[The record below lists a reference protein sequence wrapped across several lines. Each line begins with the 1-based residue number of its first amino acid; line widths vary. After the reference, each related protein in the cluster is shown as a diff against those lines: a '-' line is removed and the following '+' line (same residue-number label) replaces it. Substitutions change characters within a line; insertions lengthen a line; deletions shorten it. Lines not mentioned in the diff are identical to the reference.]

1 MENPADIKIL
11 VVDDNPAD
19 RLILETI
26 LRQQRHQVVSAD
38 NGIEALELFEKEQPG
53 LILLDALM
61 PGMDGFEVA
70 ERIKGQVGED
80 FIPIIFLTSLQDADS
95 LARCLDAG
103 GDDFISKP
111 YSSLILRAKINAFTR
126 MRTMNNT
133 LLAQRDQISAH
144 NRTLIREQEVA
155 KRVFDKVAHAGC
167 LDASNIKHS
176 LSALSVFNGDVLLAG
191 VNALG
196 NLMVFLGDF
205 TGHGLDAALGAMP
218 LAQTFY
224 SMIDKGYSH
233 RDILEEIN
241 KKLNEVLPVGVFCCG
256 LLAEINFYEC
266 TVKVWNG
273 GLPDCVLYRPE
284 TGEITIL
291 KSKHLPL
298 GVLSANQFNG
308 QSDIYDVQENDRLY
322 LWSDGIHEAENVA
335 GEMFGEQRLY
345 SLFKSNSDP
354 DKLFHEVNHA
364 VKQFVGAGEQGDDI
378 SVLETTIV
386 TPENFKATREVH
398 EETNFIGPSDWSMS
412 YILNPDTLRVFNP
425 LPLMLNV
432 IMQVPKLRAYS
443 GQIYTILTELFSNA
457 LEHGILQLDSV
468 AKDSTEGFSHYYQV
482 REERLNQLTE
492 GAIRFDLHYKGCSK
506 GGSLIIDVVDSGKG
520 FDYGSLNLINAE
532 QGDYSG
538 RGVYLVA
545 KLCSSFE
552 YRGKGNEVRAVYSW
566 GEGYHEVDE

>member
-1 MENPADIKIL
+1 METPANIKIL

-26 LRQQRHQVVSAD
+26 LRQQKHNVVSAD
-38 NGIEALELFEKEQPG
+38 NGLEALNVFQQEQPD

-70 ERIKGQVGED
+70 ERIKSQVGED

-126 MRTMNNT
+126 MRMMNHT
-133 LLAQRDQISAH
+133 LLTQRDQISAH

-224 SMIDKGYSH
+224 SMIDKGFSH

-284 TGEITIL
+284 SGDITIL
-291 KSKHLPL
+291 NSKHLPL
-298 GVLSANQFNG
+298 GVLSASQFNS
-308 QSDIYDVQENDRLY
+308 QSDIYDVQVDDRLY
-322 LWSDGIHEAENVA
+322 LWSDGIHEAENEA

-345 SLFKSNSDP
+345 DVFKQNETPDLLFK
-354 DKLFHEVNHA
+354 EVNKA
-364 VKQFVGAGEQGDDI
+364 VSRFVGASEQADDI
-378 SVLETTIV
+378 SVIETVIV
-386 TPENFKATREVH
+386 TPENFKASHIVH
-398 EETNFIGPSDWSMS
+398 EEANFSGPNDWSMS
-412 YILNPDTLRVFNP
+412 YVLNPDTLRVFNP

-432 IMQVPKLRAYS
+432 IMQVPKLRAFS
-443 GQIYTILTELFSNA
+443 GQVYTILTELFNNA
-457 LEHGILQLDSV
+457 LEHGILKLDSL
-468 AKDSTEGFSHYYQV
+468 AKDSTEGFSHYYQI
-482 REERLNQLTE
+482 REERLKQLTE
-492 GAIRFDLHYKGCSK
+492 GTIRFDLHYKGCSK
-506 GGSLIIDVVDSGKG
+506 GGSLVIDVVDSGGG
-520 FDYGSLNLINAE
+520 FNYQGLDLNAE
-532 QGDYSG
+532 RGDYSG

-545 KLCSSFE
+545 RLCSTLE
-552 YRGKGNEVRAVYSW
+552 YMGDGSQVRAIYSW
-566 GEGYHEVDE
+566 GEGCEQVDE